1 MARIDY
7 YKVAAEPFQHLIEVS
22 KYLSKC
28 GLDQKLR
35 ALLELRVSQINGC
48 VYCLDMHSK
57 EARARGETQQRLD
70 TLAAWHEA
78 PYFDAHE
85 RAALAW
91 AESLTNVSETH
102 VPDEDFDAVRE
113 HFSETEVVDLTV
125 CISLINAWNRIAI
138 SSRKMPE

>member
-7 YKVAAEPFQHLIEVS
+7 YKIAAEPFHHLMEVS
-22 KYLSKC
+22 RYLSKC

-57 EARARGETQQRLD
+57 EARSRGEIQQRLD
-70 TLAAWHEA
+70 TLSAWHEA
-78 PYFDAHE
+78 PYFDARE

-102 VPDEDFDAVRE
+102 VPDGDFNAVCE
-113 HFSETEVVDLTV
+113 HFSEREVVDLTV
-125 CISLINAWNRIAI
+125 CISLINAWNRIAV
-138 SSRKMPE
+138 SSRKMPD